1 MPKKT
6 LNINDTSLFAEL
18 VKGKHKREKVLK
30 ELLLS
35 SDARDSSKVINVD
48 APNRSEAK
56 APTNGDLTDIPIPP
70 ASNGISAESST
81 SATDSTDHAAP
92 PPPPPEPNHPFV
104 IKKSKATELPMPPGV
119 IVPSELR
126 TPSPPKE
133 AGPSKKMRLLDM
145 PMPPMIPGTED
156 LSNDENDIMF
166 GRQSQKQS
174 VRGNGTPKVQ
184 RPKII
189 NRRRSD
195 NSVGNWGERCVEV
208 FQIMVQIGEGKVDS
222 CKRALTIIKAT
233 VFQVHTERFIK
244 HTTLTPKR
252 WLLLRGCVWS
262 TRRKDFLSL
271 RFVKSK
277 FFVN

>member
-30 ELLLS
+30 EILLS
-35 SDARDSSKVINVD
+35 TDAKDSSKVIDVD
-48 APNRSEAK
+48 APDRIEPK
-56 APTNGDLTDIPIPP
+56 APSNGDLMDIPIPP
-70 ASNGISAESST
+70 SSNGISTDNSM

-133 AGPSKKMRLLDM
+133 AGPSKKLRLLDM
-145 PMPPMIPGTED
+145 PMPPLITGTED
-156 LSNDENDIMF
+156 LSNDENDVMF
-166 GRQSQKQS
+166 GRKGQRHVVK
-174 VRGNGTPKVQ
+174 GNGTAKVQ

-195 NSVGNWGERCVEV
+195 SAAGDWGERCVEV
-208 FQIMVQIGEGKVDS
+208 FQIMAQIGEGKNDTNVN
-222 CKRALTIIKAT
+222 
-233 VFQVHTERFIK
+233 VF
-244 HTTLTPKR
+244 TTL
-252 WLLLRGCVWS
+252 S
-262 TRRKDFLSL
+262 F
-271 RFVKSK
+271 
-277 FFVN
+277 